1 MTIKEIAKLAKVSVS
16 TVSKVMNH
24 KDESISPETR
34 ERVLQ
39 IAKDFNY
46 TPYSGVLSPA
56 TRTFMIGVLLSAPN
70 TGRVLDG
77 ILDAAQDNGYLV
89 TASVTSG
96 DYEAEQK
103 AITALCRHRVDAV
116 LWQPAGKKS
125 LEFMKYFQDQ
135 NIPRLLLPS
144 REMEGD
150 CYIDYA
156 YMGKEAT
163 SQLIHAG
170 HWKIGILTVPGTY
183 RPRFVDGCKKALFDA
198 EIPFQ
203 DQMVFD
209 GISEVLLSRISSGAI
224 TGIVI
229 SHYPAALDLYGIL
242 SQRHYR
248 IPEDFSLISLR
259 EDRTDNITFPRLSC
273 IDIPYYEFGK
283 HVAENLINSLEHETN
298 IHPFRPALHMEQ
310 DLSIGPPY
318 TSCYKPIT
326 VIGSINIDNYLAVE
340 SLPVSGRSTVTTN
353 LALYPG
359 GKAINMAI
367 GVSRLGA
374 TARVIG
380 TIGND
385 MDTDI
390 IFSSLKD
397 HNVDASRIRRCPDCS
412 TGKAFILVQP
422 NGESTISL
430 LTGANDLLVPED
442 VLNNPDAFKNIRYC
456 LLQTEVPQAP
466 LIQAARLARE
476 HGAQTILK
484 PSACSYLEP
493 ELLKYTDIIVPNL
506 NELDALCPG
515 KDFEEQM
522 NYLLDA
528 GISAV
533 ITTFGDKGCCLKT
546 RDQEIYYPAAEFT
559 AVDNTGASDAFISA
573 LTVYL
578 QDGYPMDKAIRIA
591 TYAAGFCISREGVAL
606 STIDR
611 NTLESYVRKKEPGL
625 LEL

>member
-1 MTIKEIAKLAKVSVS
+1 MTIKEIAQLANVSIS

-24 KDESISPETR
+24 KDASISPETR

-46 TPYSGVLSPA
+46 TPYGGVLSPD
-56 TRTFMIGVLLSAPN
+56 TRTFMIGVLFSSSD
-70 TGRVLDG
+70 TRRVLDG
-77 ILDAAQDNGYLV
+77 ILNAAQDNGYLV
-89 TASVTSG
+89 TASMTSG
-96 DYEAEQK
+96 DYETEQK

-125 LEFMKYFQDQ
+125 LDFMKYFQSQ
-135 NIPRLLLPS
+135 NISCLILPS
-144 REMEGD
+144 KDIAGD
-150 CYIDYA
+150 CYIDYE
-156 YMGKEAT
+156 YMGKKAV
-163 SQLIHAG
+163 SQLINAG
-170 HWKIGILTVPGTY
+170 HRKIGILTIPGTY
-183 RPRFVDGCKKALFDA
+183 RPHFVDGCKKALFDA
-198 EIPFQ
+198 EIAFQ
-203 DQMVFD
+203 EQMVFN
-209 GISEVLLSRISSGAI
+209 GISESLLNRISSGAI

-229 SHYPAALDLYGIL
+229 SHYPSALDLYGIL

-259 EDRTDNITFPRLSC
+259 EETSKNITFPRLSF

-283 HVAENLINSLEHETN
+283 HIAENLIESLEHETK
-298 IHPFRPALHMEQ
+298 IQPFRPDLHMECS
-310 DLSIGPPY
+310 LTIGPPY
-318 TSCYKPIT
+318 TFCFKPIT

-340 SLPVSGRSTVTTN
+340 SLPVSGRSTMTTN

-374 TARVIG
+374 MARVIG
-380 TIGND
+380 TIGSD
-385 MDTDI
+385 MDADI
-390 IFSSLKD
+390 IFSSLKN
-397 HNVDASRIRRCPDCS
+397 HNVDDSWIRRCPDCS

-430 LTGANDLLVPED
+430 LTGANDRLLPED
-442 VLNNPDAFKNIRYC
+442 VLNNPEAFENIQYC
-456 LLQTEVPQAP
+456 LLQTEVPQQP

-493 ELLKYTDIIVPNL
+493 ELLKYTDIIVPNS
-506 NELDALCPG
+506 NELAALYPD
-515 KDFEEQM
+515 KNFEEQM
-522 NYLLDA
+522 EYFLDV
-528 GISAV
+528 GISTI

-546 RDQEIYYPAAEFT
+546 REQETFFPAIEFT
-559 AVDNTGASDAFISA
+559 AVDNTGASDAFICA

-606 STIDR
+606 SMIDR
-611 NTLESYVRKKEPGL
+611 NTLESLVRRKEPGL